1 MLTQVTSCFCQVRA
15 LRPLHHIRVKSRC
28 RKRSR
33 SAIFHRMYM
42 CCQQSEKEESNDCI
56 SVPTRHAPTT
66 NSINSSISSRSSS
79 NSNSIC
85 LLRRRDPL
93 EADVEAVHRQLI
105 NNMMSPSS
113 SNLSSLPGELVI
125 PAPQARLIR
134 EGWLQKRGMSSYLL
148 LTDPSGSL
156 ETSVYLTRPDPFCHV
171 TGEHIKN
178 WRQRYFV
185 LREDGTLIG
194 FKTKPEPN
202 TVSEPLNNFTVKGC
216 QVLKCEKPKPFT
228 FMLRG
233 LQWTTVIERTFAT
246 DNGRERDEWCQA
258 IEHVASLL
266 QAAEEDVE
274 MLEEPSG
281 DSKGVKIHVGSSS
294 SSRGR
299 KITLDDF
306 EFIKV
311 LGKGTF
317 GKVIL
322 CREKATQ
329 LLYAIKV
336 LKKEVIIAK
345 DEVAHTLT
353 ENRVLRNTNHPF
365 LIVSI
370 LVVEFEVFP
379 RPFVPDAGI
388 SPYDPKKER
397 GCDVNREKMSDI
409 QFMGTACFCFRIQP
423 PVE

>member
-1 MLTQVTSCFCQVRA
+1 MLPC
-15 LRPLHHIRVKSRC
+15 IRWTVVLLTCAGCACEGDACGAATASGVET
-28 RKRSR
+28 RSR
-33 SAIFHRMYM
+33 HARSPPLP
-42 CCQQSEKEESNDCI
+42 QS
-56 SVPTRHAPTT
+56 PTDD
-66 NSINSSISSRSSS
+66 SST
-79 NSNSIC
+79 
-85 LLRRRDPL
+85 
-93 EADVEAVHRQLI
+93 
-105 NNMMSPSS
+105 MMSPSS
-113 SNLSSLPGELVI
+113 SSTASPAAAAPVDLVI
-125 PAPQARLIR
+125 PPSQARLIR
-134 EGWLQKRGMSSYLL
+134 EGWLQKRGQSADAARPSSLTPIFPFLSISLPLSLSLSLL
-148 LTDPSGSL
+148 LSR
-156 ETSVYLTRPDPFCHV
+156 SVT

-194 FKTKPEPN
+194 FKAKPDGS
-202 TVSEPLNNFTVKGC
+202 TAEPLNNFTVRGC

-246 DNGRERDEWCQA
+246 ETERDRDEWCQA
-258 IEHVASLL
+258 IEHVSSLL

-274 MLEEPSG
+274 MLD
-281 DSKGVKIHVGSSS
+281 DSMDGKGKKLHIGSRTS

-306 EFIKV
+306 EFLKV

-353 ENRVLRNTNHPF
+353 ENRVLRNTKHPF
-365 LIVSI
+365 LIVSLAS
-370 LVVEFEVFP
+370 LVL
-379 RPFVPDAGI
+379 
-388 SPYDPKKER
+388 
-397 GCDVNREKMSDI
+397 DI
-409 QFMGTACFCFRIQP
+409 PSRDHRS
-423 PVE
+423 